1 MTWGP
6 KYSCFKLIQGLCAVG
21 CVPTYGTLIFWS
33 ESVLQF
39 YWKCKKCAVSF
50 WSFSTLIFK
59 LYWFVF
65 IFSFFLWK
73 MLKLVSELP
82 LNFILFKIVY
92 DDNHNNR
99 SFCTK
104 ETKIILFE
112 VFFSTDW
119 KDLRVFFPNIIASSL
134 WSLITF
140 WNDIFSICLEFYFD
154 LTDEENSYSFILK
167 FNSSE

>member
-6 KYSCFKLIQGLCAVG
+6 KYSWLKLIQGLCAVG

-50 WSFSTLIFK
+50 CSFSTLIFK

-112 VFFSTDW
+112 VFFFQPIEKTCVSFSQTLLQVHCDHW
-119 KDLRVFFPNIIASSL
+119 LPFEMTFWVFVWNFTSI
-134 WSLITF
+134 WRMKKSLI
-140 WNDIFSICLEFYFD
+140 L
-154 LTDEENSYSFILK
+154 SF
-167 FNSSE
+167 

>member
-1 MTWGP
+1 MPLGVYLPMVHWFSDLNQFCNFIENV
-6 KYSCFKLIQGLCAVG
+6 KN
-21 CVPTYGTLIFWS
+21 
-33 ESVLQF
+33 VLL
-39 YWKCKKCAVSF
+39 
-50 WSFSTLIFK
+50 SFSTLIFK

-140 WNDIFSICLEFYFD
+140 WNDILSICLEFYFD
-154 LTDEENSYSFILK
+154 LTDEQNVDSFILK